1 MSQPARSKGPQRN
14 EPWTNA
20 DLLFLKDSLAHG
32 MSYAEVAGFLGRTEE
47 EDGLRFFNNRSR
59 NLCACA
65 PGEFA
70 IHSHVWTDDSTRSN
84 DDGNIFST

>member
-32 MSYAEVAGFLGRTEE
+32 MSCAEVAGFLRRTEE
-47 EDGLRFFNNRSR
+47 EVRHKAEELD
-59 NLCACA
+59 
-65 PGEFA
+65 
-70 IHSHVWTDDSTRSN
+70 
-84 DDGNIFST
+84 